1 MSPAERPLGSATIDH
16 VALSV
21 GDLDTMAGFYAKLGF
36 DEISRS
42 DFAPAPVR
50 SAIMRNPAGA
60 TLELTAHGD
69 SAQVPPA
76 GNAIAAAKRRGIFHY
91 ALRVTRLE
99 QSVADA
105 TAAGAMPLSAPA
117 TNSRGDARFA
127 YLADPEGNLIELVSP
142 IPPDQRHP
150 PARGIDHPSSG
161 ASAMSDAFPTAR
173 P

>member
-1 MSPAERPLGSATIDH
+1 MSPAERPLESATIDH

-69 SAQVPPA
+69 SAQVLPA

-105 TAAGAMPLSAPA
+105 TAAGARPLSAPA
-117 TNSRGDARFA
+117 ANSRGDARFA
-127 YLADPEGNLIELVSP
+127 YVADPEGNLIELVSP
-142 IPPDQRHP
+142 IPPDQRP
-150 PARGIDHPSSG
+150 SPCARH
-161 ASAMSDAFPTAR
+161 
-173 P
+173 